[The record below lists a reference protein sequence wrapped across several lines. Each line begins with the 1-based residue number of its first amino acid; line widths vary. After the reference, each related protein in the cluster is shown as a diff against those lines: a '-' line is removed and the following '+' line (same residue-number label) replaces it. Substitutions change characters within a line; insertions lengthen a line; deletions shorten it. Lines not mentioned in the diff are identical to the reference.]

1 MRNLYTTAKSLLSA
15 TVTMEK
21 TPYVE
26 EVGNT
31 PQHQSRSISAFEY
44 ADFTD
49 LAVHDLDA
57 PLRKLAVLIEMLAS
71 KVSADK
77 DARAYINRIENCVGD
92 MRSLIDDLSIL
103 GKVNSEET
111 EFVPC
116 AIDEVIQQALRDM
129 PAAIKEKNAVI
140 TAFSLPTIEGDPGQ
154 FSRLFKILLENA
166 IKFSKSDTPPEIHI
180 RSSILSSEEKGPW
193 HLPDDRHYYKM
204 EIDDNGIGFKNEY
217 AEKIFRP
224 FIRLHGKSQFPGN
237 GIGLAICK
245 KIMDIHH
252 GIIYA
257 ESRENEGAKFIL
269 LLPES
274 H

>member
-1 MRNLYTTAKSLLSA
+1 
-15 TVTMEK
+15 MEK
-21 TPYVE
+21 TPYVKE
-26 EVGNT
+26 AVNT
-31 PQHQSRSISAFEY
+31 IQHQSGNISAFEY

-57 PLRKLAVLIEMLAS
+57 PLRKLSVLVEMLTT
-71 KVSADK
+71 KVAADK
-77 DARAYINRIENCVGD
+77 DIQGYIERIEHCVSD

-103 GKVNSEET
+103 GKITSDNT

-116 AIDEVIQQALRDM
+116 AIDEVIRQALQEM

-140 TAFSLPTIEGDPGQ
+140 TTVSLPTIEGDPGQ
-154 FSRLFKILLENA
+154 FSRLFMILLENA
-166 IKFSKSDTPPEIHI
+166 IKFSKGDTSPEIHI
-180 RSSILSSEEKGPW
+180 QASLLSSKEKDPW
-193 HLPDDRHYYKM
+193 QLPDDRAYYKI

-237 GIGLAICK
+237 GIGLAICN

-257 ESRENEGAKFIL
+257 EGRENEGAKFVLI
-269 LLPES
+269 LPES
-274 H
+274 HL

>member
-1 MRNLYTTAKSLLSA
+1 MD
-15 TVTMEK
+15 K
-21 TPYVE
+21 TPYLKE
-26 EVGNT
+26 AAERM
-31 PQHQSRSISAFEY
+31 QHQGANISAFEY

-57 PLRKLAVLIEMLAS
+57 PLRKLTVLIGMLTN

-77 DARAYINRIENCVGD
+77 DVQSYIERIDNCVSD

-103 GKVNSEET
+103 GKLNSDEI

-116 AIDEVIQQALRDM
+116 AIDDIMQQALQGM
-129 PAAIKEKNAVI
+129 PAAIKEKQAVI
-140 TAFSLPTIEGDPGQ
+140 TTFSLPTIEGDPGQ

-166 IKFSKSDTPPEIHI
+166 VKFTKNDTPPEIHI
-180 RSSILSSEEKGPW
+180 QASLVTPKEKDHWG
-193 HLPDDRHYYKM
+193 LFSDRPYYRI
-204 EIDDNGIGFKNEY
+204 EISDNGIGFKNEY

-257 ESRENEGAKFIL
+257 EGRENEGAKFIL
-269 LLPES
+269 ILPES